1 MDRGAIE
8 KRLSDQKDLLTN
20 LISKAKSNGIEQVE
34 IYSSYGYSED
44 VSLEKNDLNNCTAT
58 EENMFG
64 IRVIHE
70 GNQGFLISNHIP
82 SLYTSIEEA
91 YQLAKSQSTPD
102 PDLVLPETRPI
113 TNQFDTYD
121 SSLDTMGIEDL
132 VSYAKEALGWR
143 NDLYDKINIDS
154 GDFSLSKGYKLIV
167 SSKGVMAHELGAEL
181 SASVMGMGVD
191 GDLVGSFDYDSA
203 SGFTKDQFQ
212 SLWKKAF
219 HNFGDK
225 CMGALYAKPTTGFQG
240 KVLLPPDAVYS
251 FFLGL
256 FIGSLNGTS
265 LRKGKSKM
273 AGKMGKKVASSLLSV
288 WDDPTNK
295 GFMGS
300 TGFDREGMPTS
311 FKKVLT
317 EGVLESYFYNT
328 YEAKKAKLP
337 ISNGCATGGAQS
349 LPGCGPKQLQIAP
362 GNANKDEF
370 FKLPGKTLFVNR
382 ISGTKD
388 GASGDFSGVV
398 KGGYLL
404 EGGEKIPV
412 REVQIVGNAFDALN
426 QIEAISK
433 EGELIG
439 ESSFVPYMLLD
450 GFTITGVMEN

>member
-1 MDRGAIE
+1 MDRGEIE
-8 KRLSDQKDLLTN
+8 KRLNNQKDLLTN

-64 IRVIHE
+64 IRVLHA
-70 GNQGFLISNHIP
+70 GNQGFIISNHIP
-82 SLYTSIEEA
+82 SLYASIEEA
-91 YQLAKSQSTPD
+91 YQLAKSQTTPD
-102 PDLVLPETRPI
+102 LDLILPDARQI
-113 TNQFDTYD
+113 TNHFDTYD
-121 SSLDTMGIEDL
+121 TSLDSMGIEDL

-143 NDLYDKINIDS
+143 NDLYEKVNIDS
-154 GDFSLSKGYKLIV
+154 GDFSLSKGYKLLV

-203 SGFTKDQFQ
+203 SGFYRDQFQ
-212 SLWKKAF
+212 TLWKKAF
-219 HNFGDK
+219 FNFGDK
-225 CMGALYAKPTTGFQG
+225 CMGALYAKPTSGFQG

-273 AGKMGKKVASSLLSV
+273 TGKMGEKVASSLLSI

-295 GFMGS
+295 ELMGS

-311 FKKVLT
+311 FKNVLND
-317 EGVLESYFYNT
+317 GVLESYFYNT
-328 YEAKKAKLP
+328 YEAKKAGLN

-349 LPGCGPKQLQIAP
+349 LPGCGPKQLQIKP
-362 GNANKDEF
+362 GTSSKDEF

-382 ISGTKD
+382 ISGSKD

-404 EGGEKIPV
+404 EAGEKIPV

-426 QIEAISK
+426 QIEAIAK
-433 EGELIG
+433 EGELLG

-450 GFTITGVMEN
+450 GFTITGVTET